1 MSYKK
6 LSSDPR
12 HALNAVCPYFT
23 MFPLEY
29 PLNILKRN
37 AGAHRVLDPF
47 CGRGTTLYAA
57 RVAGVEAWG
66 VDTSPVAVAIA
77 KAKLAQAS
85 VSQALSL
92 ARTILRSC
100 KEAEIPQS
108 SFWKRAFHERTL
120 NDLCCLRQGLMKRRS
135 DASALLRALA
145 LGCLHGPLTKDPD
158 NPSYFSNQ
166 MPRTFAPKPD
176 YAVRF
181 WRSRRLRP
189 PRASIMQVLEKKAER
204 IRSGDIPLQRRVGGV
219 VTGNAEHRNT
229 FTELPRTF
237 DVVITSPP
245 YLGMVNYVQDQWLRN
260 WFLGGP
266 DTVDYQRT
274 EQLSHCG
281 PEDFTAS
288 LARVWDNVG
297 RLRLRRMDMFIRFGA
312 IPSRE
317 VAPLEVLR
325 ESLRLS
331 RHPWAVIS
339 ARSARTSESGKRQAD
354 HMRIESSSV
363 REYDVHA
370 VLG

>member
-1 MSYKK
+1 MSYKR
-6 LSSDPR
+6 LSSDPS

-29 PLNILKRN
+29 PLNILKRY
-37 AGAHRVLDPF
+37 AGARRVLDPF

-57 RVAGVEAWG
+57 RVVGTEAWG

-77 KAKLAQAS
+77 KAKLAQTS
-85 VSQALSL
+85 ISQSLSL
-92 ARTILRSC
+92 ARRILSSGYD
-100 KEAEIPQS
+100 AEVPQG
-108 SFWKRAFHERTL
+108 SFWKRAFHESTL
-120 NDLCCLRQGLMKRRS
+120 RDLCCLRQGLMKRRS
-135 DASALLRALA
+135 DAAALLRAIA
-145 LGCLHGPLTKDPD
+145 LGCLHGPLTKDLH

-181 WRSRRLRP
+181 WRSRTLRP
-189 PRASIMQVLEKKAER
+189 PRASIMRVLEKKAER
-204 IRSGDIPLQRRVGGV
+204 ITIGDVPSQRRVGGV
-219 VTGNAEHRNT
+219 ITGNAEHSNT
-229 FTELPRTF
+229 FSELPRGF
-237 DVVITSPP
+237 DLVITSPP

-266 DTVDYQRT
+266 STVDYERT
-274 EQLSHCG
+274 EQLSHRG

-297 RLRLRRMDMFIRFGA
+297 RLRSRRMDMFIRFGA

-317 VAPLEVLR
+317 VAPLDVLR

-331 RHPWAVIS
+331 RHPWMVKS
-339 ARSARTSESGKRQAD
+339 ARSARTSEAGKRQAD
-354 HMRIESSSV
+354 HMSIDSSAV

-370 VLG
+370 VSG